1 MYTIHLSFSLLL
13 SKSFYL
19 NFCYQKVQLK
29 LYFVSQMSKITICLL
44 MIAMF
49 LTVFTIF
56 INAVIDNKNIYI
68 LY

>member
-44 MIAMF
+44 MMF